1 MKPAGYLFDTHA
13 LIFWV
18 NKREVS
24 VKFIQFF
31 DEQNQQGVLYISAIS
46 FWEIALLVQK
56 GRLALPDL
64 HRWQEDLLR
73 HTNLRLL
80 EPSVKEMIDST
91 LLPPLHKDPFDRILM
106 AQAVEHD
113 LIFVTQDQ
121 AIQKYNIAQTWL

>member
-13 LIFWV
+13 LIFWS
-18 NKREVS
+18 NKSEIS
-24 VKFIQFF
+24 AKFIQFF
-31 DEQNQQGVLYISAIS
+31 DEQNQQGVLYISSIS

-64 HRWQEDLLR
+64 HRWQADLLR

-91 LLPPLHKDPFDRILM
+91 LLPPIHKDPFDRILM
-106 AQAVEHD
+106 AQAVAHG

-121 AIQKYNIAQTWL
+121 AIQKYNIAQIWL

>member
-1 MKPAGYLFDTHA
+1 
-13 LIFWV
+13 
-18 NKREVS
+18 
-24 VKFIQFF
+24 
-31 DEQNQQGVLYISAIS
+31 
-46 FWEIALLVQK
+46 VQK

-106 AQAVEHD
+106 VQAVEHD